1 MMVCIAVHVAILT
14 NRTHDMTLSY
24 RPIRHFKS
32 RQFLRDRR
40 VPRRQIA
47 QLNAGM
53 TDAENNVYVTHVT
66 LCQFCIFRR
75 LSHILFSSMTPTQC
89 WSWTENRRHLGC
101 YWIRARMLDF
111 TESKCNAWNE
121 IITADSSFAYV
132 MLKYVTKCSNS
143 SQQIA
148 HNIYV
153 WNEVH
158 AGNTKLY

>member
-14 NRTHDMTLSY
+14 NRTHDTTLSY

-53 TDAENNVYVTHVT
+53 TDAENNVYITHVT

-89 WSWTENRRHLGC
+89 WSWTENRRRLGC
-101 YWIRARMLDF
+101 YWIGENVRLHRVKMQCMERYNNSRQLICIRYVKICDQMQQQL
-111 TESKCNAWNE
+111 
-121 IITADSSFAYV
+121 TADSP
-132 MLKYVTKCSNS
+132 
-143 SQQIA
+143 
-148 HNIYV
+148 
-153 WNEVH
+153 
-158 AGNTKLY
+158 